1 MVYSSKQRRD
11 RVLECLYRQGH
22 VLVKDLA
29 GLLQISEATVRRDL
43 KAMADQQDIELVYGG
58 ATLRRGSDFSFR
70 SKRQRNIEAKRVVG
84 ELAAARIQD
93 GDQIFMDSGTTTFEM
108 APMLKHRRQVS
119 VIANSTRLAE
129 ELAVAAELTVIML
142 GGQYR
147 ADRMD
152 TVGPLAMSALEQL
165 RGYRAFIGADGVSMD
180 FGLTA
185 SDIESAHLYRLAVR
199 QARET
204 FLLVDHSKF
213 LAPSLYK
220 IVEWD
225 GISCVI
231 TDRRPAPEW
240 EEFLKQRNIEL
251 VAPESAVLAEAGGED
266 DIKKG
271 QEDA

>member
-1 MVYSSKQRRD
+1 MVYSAKQRRE

-29 GLLQISEATVRRDL
+29 GMLEVSEATVRRDL
-43 KAMADQQDIELVYGG
+43 KVMADQQDIELVYGG

-70 SKRQRNIEAKRVVG
+70 SKSQRNIEAKRVIG
-84 ELAAARIQD
+84 EVAAARIQD
-93 GDQIFMDSGTTTFEM
+93 GDQIFLDSGTTTFEM
-108 APMLKHRRQVS
+108 APMLKNRRRIS

-129 ELAVAAELTVIML
+129 ELAVAPEVAVIML

-152 TVGPLAMSALEQL
+152 TVGPLAMSTLEQL
-165 RGYRAFIGADGVSMD
+165 RGYRAFIGADGMSMD

-199 QARET
+199 HARET

-220 IVEWD
+220 IVEWE
-225 GISCVI
+225 GISCVM
-231 TDRRPAPEW
+231 TDQRPSPEW
-240 EEFLKQRNIEL
+240 EDFLKARNIEL
-251 VAPESAVLAEAGGED
+251 VFPEPAAQAAGPEGSENL
-266 DIKKG
+266 
-271 QEDA
+271 E